1 MPDTV
6 RLVDYY
12 YISTSD
18 KPGEGARCL
27 TALRDA
33 RINLSA
39 FHAFPVARK
48 AQLDFVPV
56 DSPGFKAFAKNAK
69 WKAVGP
75 KKAFLIEGEDRVG
88 ALVDYFSKL
97 AKAKINVTASDA
109 VTAGVGRYGAIV
121 WVKARDVKR
130 AAKALGVSTLS
141 TPLP

>member
-12 YISTSD
+12 YIATSD

-39 FHAFPVARK
+39 FHAFPAARK

-69 WKAVGP
+69 WKVVGP
-75 KKAFLIEGEDRVG
+75 KKAFLIDGDDRVG

-109 VTAGVGRYGAIV
+109 VTAGAGRYGAIL

-141 TPLP
+141 APLP